1 MAEKQPP
8 AIEIDRSPTAH
19 SDWPSLIERAVD
31 DISRILQS
39 EGQIFQ
45 TRLGAALDLQISN
58 AVTLLTIGGV
68 IIAGVLCI
76 LCAAIFL
83 LHQWFPW
90 WQAFGIAGVVMLI
103 IGIVCNATMRPRSD
117 VHT

>member
-1 MAEKQPP
+1 
-8 AIEIDRSPTAH
+8 
-19 SDWPSLIERAVD
+19 
-31 DISRILQS
+31 
-39 EGQIFQ
+39 
-45 TRLGAALDLQISN
+45 
-58 AVTLLTIGGV
+58 V